1 MINNPVRGIRCSQN
15 EEDFY
20 SINKL
25 FRDKHNN
32 LCKGLDYFYYSN
44 MKNHVKNYQNIWNF
58 IVQNKKKLAKGREL
72 EEHYVS
78 LSEQCA
84 YLLFD
89 YDQIVELERKVK
101 PDNDD
106 VFLMAYFTYNLILS
120 AKSIL
125 DVFAWIIKEAFLA
138 KVDLMPIE
146 VSIIFKNYCSE
157 KEKHKKFKKA
167 CKDNLDVKF
176 YEYLCSDYIQAV
188 FANLEKHR
196 DIVSHKG
203 KIHIMCHDNKDIGKV
218 TIVKP
223 KNPEVFRTIG
233 FDELHKKPGGENEFE
248 TCSQFA
254 NGIIANLDGLFIQ
267 VNDSVLRRLN
277 KLDLKQGVTKATRI
291 KIEKST

>member
-1 MINNPVRGIRCSQN
+1 MINNPVREIRRSQN

-32 LCKGLDYFYYSN
+32 LCKGFDYFYCSN
-44 MKNHVKNYQNIWNF
+44 MKNRVKNYQGIWSF
-58 IVQNKKKLAKGREL
+58 IVQNKKKLVKGCEL

-78 LSEQCA
+78 LSEQYA

-101 PDNDD
+101 SDNDD

-125 DVFAWIIKEAFLA
+125 DVFAWIIKETFLA

-146 VSIIFKNYCSE
+146 VSIIFKNYSSE
-157 KEKHKKFKKA
+157 KGKHNKFKRA
-167 CKDNLDVKF
+167 CEDNLNGNF
-176 YEYLCSDYIQAV
+176 YEYLCSDCTQAV

-203 KIHIMCHDNKDIGKV
+203 KIHIMRYDNRDIGKV

-248 TCSQFA
+248 LCSQFA
-254 NGIIANLDGLFIQ
+254 DSIIANLNKLFVQI
-267 VNDSVLRRLN
+267 NDSVLKHLQM
-277 KLDLKQGVTKATRI
+277 K
-291 KIEKST
+291 